1 MNSIKGLEN
10 CTFLPFKKCTKPPIG
25 VIPKQLHDL
34 YKVSELKNA
43 IKRYIDAGFAIPIE
57 WVEEYNL
64 LLRSSKSG
72 EGLHENN

>member
-1 MNSIKGLEN
+1 MGSIKGLEHY
-10 CTFLPFKKCTKPPIG
+10 TFGTPDKCTKPPIG

-34 YKVSELKNA
+34 YRVTELKNA
-43 IKRYIDAGFAIPIE
+43 IKRYIDAGCGIPTE

-72 EGLHENN
+72 GGIG